1 MAETQ
6 SSLVDDLLAQSN
18 IKTTDST
25 YETTKAGLGAFIT
38 EIVAQQRLS
47 EKVSTSL
54 VDDLIREIDDKISSQ
69 MDEILH
75 HTDFQKVESAWR
87 SLKFLVDRTDF
98 RENTR
103 INLLNLTKDELIKD
117 FSDANEVTFS
127 NLYKIVYS
135 GEYGQFGGQPYG
147 AVIANINFNPGA
159 QDIELLRNL
168 ASISAMSQAPLIAS
182 VAPEFFGIQDFAQ
195 LPELKDI
202 GAIFESPIYAGWQE
216 FRDSEDARYVGLV
229 LPQFLVRPPYG
240 MDTVPVKAFS
250 YTEKAQSDTKNFLWG
265 NAAFAFASRL
275 TDSFAHYRWCANII
289 GPHGGGTVDNLPVYT
304 YKAMGEIQ
312 QMIPTEILVTERREF
327 ELAEQGFISLTMRK
341 GSGNAAFFS
350 ANSVQRAKT
359 FADTEEGKKAETN
372 FRLGTQLPYMFIITR
387 LSHYLKVLERENI
400 GDWKERS
407 DVEAELNTWL
417 NQYIVDME
425 NPLPEIR
432 SRKPLKAAHVTVEE
446 VPGEAG
452 WYRSTLMVRPHFKYM
467 GAGFTLSLVGRID
480 KAS

>member
-1 MAETQ
+1 MSELQ
-6 SSLVDDLLAQSN
+6 GSLVDDLLAESN
-18 IKTTDST
+18 IKSTDST
-25 YETTKAGLGAFIT
+25 YETTKAGLGAFIN
-38 EIVAQQRLS
+38 EIIAQQRVD
-47 EKVSTSL
+47 EKVSTGL
-54 VDDLIREIDDKISSQ
+54 VDDLIKAIDEKISKQ

-75 HTDFQKVESAWR
+75 HESFQQVESAWR
-87 SLKFLVDRTDF
+87 SLKFLVDNTNF
-98 RENTR
+98 QENIR
-103 INLLNLTKDELIKD
+103 INMLNITKDELIKD
-117 FSDANEVTFS
+117 FSDANEITLS

-147 AVIANINFNPGA
+147 AVVADIRFNA
-159 QDIELLRNL
+159 SNQDIELMRNL
-168 ASISAMSQAPLIAS
+168 ASISAMSQAPLIAGI
-182 VAPEFFGIQDFAQ
+182 APQFFGVDDFSK

-202 GAIFESPIYAGWQE
+202 NAIFESPLYAGWRE

-229 LPQFLVRPPYG
+229 LPQFLLRAPYG
-240 MDTVPVKAFS
+240 MDTVPVKSFS
-250 YTEKAQSDTKNFLWG
+250 YTEKAQGDTKNFLWG
-265 NAAFAFASRL
+265 NPAFAFASRL

-289 GPHGGGTVDNLPVYT
+289 GPHGGGTVDNLPIYNF
-304 YKAMGEIQ
+304 KSMGEIQ
-312 QMIPTEILVTERREF
+312 QMIPTEILITERREY
-327 ELAEQGFISLTMRK
+327 ELSEQGFISLTMRK

-359 FADTEEGKKAETN
+359 FADTPEGKTAETN

-400 GDWKERS
+400 GDWKERT
-407 DVEAELNTWL
+407 DVEAELNAWL

-432 SRKPLKAAHVTVEE
+432 SRKPLKAAHVLVEE

-452 WYRSTLMVRPHFKYM
+452 WYRSTLTVRPHFKYM

-480 KAS
+480 KQ